1 VLLPNSLLNCCST
14 IEVIPH
20 TLHAMSVRLH
30 TGLPIEPL
38 IPEILGALAAAP
50 NLVLEAP
57 PGAGKTTR
65 VPLALLDADW
75 AKGGKIIV
83 LEPRRLAAR
92 GAATRMAAML
102 GEAVGETVGYR
113 VRLDRKVGPK
123 TRIEAVTTGLFLRQ
137 LQGDPALPGIAAIL
151 FDEFHERTIEG
162 DMALAFALE
171 AQAGL
176 RDDLRLVV
184 MSATL
189 DGESVA
195 QRIAGARRQRSE
207 GRAFPVETRHLG
219 DDAQARLEDRMAA
232 AIRRALAEES
242 GDILA
247 FLPGTAE
254 IRRTQDRLA
263 SEDRAIVLPLYGDL
277 PLAEQ
282 DKAIRRDPQGRR
294 KVILATAIAETS
306 LTIDGV
312 RVVVD
317 SGLRRSPRFD
327 PASGMSRLVT
337 LKASLAAATQRRGRA
352 GRTEPGV
359 CYRLWSAASERALPA
374 FDAPEIEAADL
385 APLALELAVWGIADP
400 ASLMLMTP
408 PPAAAL
414 SQARG
419 LLRQLEAIDLNNL
432 ATAHG
437 RRMAELGVHPRLAHM
452 MVRAEERGL
461 GDLACDIAAIL
472 SERDLLKSRESD
484 ADLRHRVQL
493 LRGDATDPLVDRSQR
508 SRVKQSALDWR
519 RQLGVTKGAPSS
531 IAHCGQVLALAYPD
545 RLAQRRGSLGQFRLG
560 NGHGA
565 MLPAHDPLAAED
577 FLAVGSL
584 DGEAREARIF
594 LAAPVAL
601 AEIEA
606 DFNAAIE
613 ERAVLEWN
621 PRAEMVEAKHERRL
635 WSLVLEEK
643 PLKNPVPDQVV
654 AAMIKGI
661 RAMGLAALPWT
672 DAARTLQARIA
683 FLRRAGDE
691 RIDWPDMSDQAL
703 LASLEDWL
711 APYLS
716 GRTRRA
722 HLANLDLTESL
733 LARLD
738 WKQRQA
744 LEERAPTHL
753 TVPSGSRVPLD
764 YRSGDVPVLAVCLQE
779 MFGAIDTPVIA
790 GGKVQVLL
798 HLLSP
803 ARRPVQVTR
812 DLKSFWA
819 NSYRTVKADLKG
831 QYPKHYWPDDPL
843 QAEPTARAKPRPS
856 PR

>member
-1 VLLPNSLLNCCST
+1 MSARLST
-14 IEVIPH
+14 D
-20 TLHAMSVRLH
+20 
-30 TGLPIEPL
+30 LPIEPL
-38 IPEILGALAAAP
+38 IPEILGALGAAP

-65 VPLALLDADW
+65 VPLALVDAAW
-75 AKGGKIIV
+75 AKRGKIIV

-92 GAATRMAAML
+92 GAAARMAAML
-102 GEAVGETVGYR
+102 GEQVGETVGYR

-123 TRIEAVTTGLFLRQ
+123 TRIEVVTTGLFLRQ
-137 LQGDPALPGIAAIL
+137 LQGDPALPGIAAVL
-151 FDEFHERTIEG
+151 FDEFHERAIDG

-176 RDDLRLVV
+176 REDLRLVV

-195 QRIAGARRQRSE
+195 QRIPGARRLRSE

-219 DDAQARLEDRMAA
+219 DDPAARVEDRLAS
-232 AIRRALAEES
+232 AIRRALAEEG

-263 SEDRAIVLPLYGDL
+263 GEDRAIVLPLYGDL
-277 PLAEQ
+277 PLTEQ

-294 KVILATAIAETS
+294 KVILATSIAETS

-327 PASGMSRLVT
+327 PTSGMSRLVT
-337 LKASLAAATQRRGRA
+337 VKASLAAAAQRRGRA
-352 GRTEPGV
+352 GRMEPGT
-359 CYRLWSAASERALPA
+359 CYRLWSAASERALPP

-385 APLALELAVWGIADP
+385 APLALELAVWGIVDP

-408 PPAAAL
+408 PPVAAL
-414 SQARG
+414 SQARA
-419 LLRQLEAIDLNNL
+419 LLRQLEAIDAGDL
-432 ATAHG
+432 ATPHG

-452 MVRAEERGL
+452 MVKARERGL
-461 GDLACDIAAIL
+461 GGLACDIAAIL
-472 SERDLLKSRESD
+472 SERDLLKGRESD

-493 LRGDATDPLVDRSQR
+493 LTGDSNDRALDRNQR
-508 SRVKQSALDWR
+508 ARIRQSAVDWR
-519 RQLGVTKGAPSS
+519 RQLGVQKEAQSS
-531 IAHCGQVLALAYPD
+531 VAQCGQVLALAYPD
-545 RLAQRRGSLGQFRLG
+545 RLAQRRGGAGQFRLS
-560 NGHGA
+560 NGRGA
-565 MLPAHDPLAAED
+565 MLPGHDPLAAEN

-584 DGEAREARIF
+584 EGEAREARIF
-594 LAAPVAL
+594 LAAPIAL
-601 AEIEA
+601 AEIEEDFA
-606 DFNAAIE
+606 DAVE
-613 ERAVLEWN
+613 EKDVLAWN
-621 PRAEMVEAKHERRL
+621 PRAEMVEAKRERRL
-635 WSLVLEEK
+635 WSLVLGEK
-643 PLKNPVPDQVV
+643 PLKNPPPGLLA
-654 AAMIKGI
+654 AAMMEGI
-661 RAMGLAALPWT
+661 TALGLAALPWT
-672 DAARTLQARIA
+672 ENARNLQARIA
-683 FLRRAGDE
+683 FLRRAGDD
-691 RIDWPDMSDQAL
+691 RYQWPDLSDAAL
-703 LASLEDWL
+703 AAGLEAWL
-711 APYLS
+711 APCLI
-716 GRTRRA
+716 GMTRRA
-722 HLANLDLTESL
+722 HLANLDLTAAL
-733 LARLD
+733 LAQLD

-744 LEERAPTHL
+744 LDELAPTRL

-764 YRSGDVPVLAVCLQE
+764 YQSGDVPVLAVRLQE
-779 MFGAIDTPVIA
+779 MFGATDTPAIA

-819 NSYRTVKADLKG
+819 NSYRAVKADLKG

-843 QAEPTARAKPRPS
+843 QAEPTARPKPRP
-856 PR
+856 R

>member
-1 VLLPNSLLNCCST
+1 
-14 IEVIPH
+14 
-20 TLHAMSVRLH
+20 MSARIA
-30 TGLPIEPL
+30 TDLPIEPL

-50 NLVLEAP
+50 SLVLEAP

-65 VPLALLDADW
+65 VPLALLDAAW

-92 GAATRMAAML
+92 AAAARMAAML
-102 GEAVGETVGYR
+102 GEEVGDTVGYR
-113 VRLDRKVGPK
+113 VRLDRKIGPN
-123 TRIEAVTTGLFLRQ
+123 TRIEVVTTGLFLRQ
-137 LQGDPALPGIAAIL
+137 LQGDASLPGVAAIL

-189 DGESVA
+189 DGASVV
-195 QRIAGARRQRSE
+195 QRIPGAGRLRSE
-207 GRAFPVETRHLG
+207 GRAFPVETEHLG
-219 DDAQARLEDRMAA
+219 DDQATRLEDRMASA
-232 AIRRALAEES
+232 VRRALAEQQ

-254 IRRTQDRLA
+254 IRRTQERLA
-263 SEDRAIVLPLYGDL
+263 GEDRAIVLPLYGDL

-282 DKAIRRDPQGRR
+282 DKAIRRDAQGRR
-294 KVILATAIAETS
+294 KVILATSIAETS
-306 LTIDGV
+306 LTIEGV

-327 PASGMSRLVT
+327 PASGMSRLT
-337 LKASLAAATQRRGRA
+337 TIKASLAATAQRRGRA

-400 ASLMLMTP
+400 TSLTLMTP

-414 SQARG
+414 AQARA
-419 LLRQLEAIDLNNL
+419 LLRQLEAIDAGNL
-432 ATAHG
+432 ATPHG

-452 MVRAEERGL
+452 MVRAKERNL

-472 SERDLLKSRESD
+472 SERDLLKGRESD
-484 ADLRHRVQL
+484 ADLRHRVRL
-493 LRGDATDPLVDRSQR
+493 LREDARDPALDRNQR
-508 SRVKQSALDWR
+508 ARVRQSAIDWR
-519 RQLGVTKGAPSS
+519 RQLGIAKDAQSS
-531 IAHCGQVLALAYPD
+531 VEYSGQVLALAYPD
-545 RLAQRRGSLGQFRLG
+545 RLAQRRGGAGQFRLS
-560 NGHGA
+560 NGRGA
-565 MLPAHDPLAAED
+565 VLPAHDPLAAAD

-584 DGEAREARIF
+584 DGDAREARIF
-594 LAAPVAL
+594 LAAPVTL
-601 AEIEA
+601 AEIEEDFA
-606 DFNAAIE
+606 DAIE
-613 ERAVLEWN
+613 HQDVLAWN
-621 PRAEMVEAKHERRL
+621 PRTEMVEAKRERRL

-643 PLKNPVPDQVV
+643 PLKNPAADQL
-654 AAMIKGI
+654 ASAMIEGI
-661 RAMGLAALPWT
+661 RAMDLAALPWT
-672 DAARTLQARIA
+672 DNARNLQARIA
-683 FLRRAGDE
+683 FLRRIGDE
-691 RIDWPDMSDQAL
+691 SWPDISDEAL
-703 LASLEDWL
+703 LATLEDWL

-716 GRTRRA
+716 GVTRRA
-722 HLANLDLTESL
+722 HLANVDLMDAL
-733 LARLD
+733 LSRLD

-744 LEERAPTHL
+744 LDELAPTHL

-764 YRSGDVPVLAVCLQE
+764 YQSGEVPVLAVRLQE
-779 MFGAIDTPVIA
+779 MFGATDTPTIA

-819 NSYRTVKADLKG
+819 NSYRAVKADMKG
-831 QYPKHYWPDDPL
+831 QYPKHHWPEDPL
-843 QAEPTARAKPRPS
+843 QAEPTARAKPRP
-856 PR
+856 R

>member
-1 VLLPNSLLNCCST
+1 
-14 IEVIPH
+14 
-20 TLHAMSVRLH
+20 MSARL
-30 TGLPIEPL
+30 TTDLPIEPL
-38 IPEILGALAAAP
+38 IPEILGALTAAP

-65 VPLALLDADW
+65 VPLALLDAGW

-92 GAATRMAAML
+92 GAASRMAAML
-102 GEAVGETVGYR
+102 GEEVGDTVGYR

-123 TRIEAVTTGLFLRQ
+123 TRIEVVTTGLFLRQ
-137 LQGDPALPGIAAIL
+137 LQGDPALPGVAAVL

-195 QRIAGARRQRSE
+195 QRIPGAQRLRSE
-207 GRAFPVETRHLG
+207 GRAFAVETHHLG
-219 DDAQARLEDRMAA
+219 DDQATRLEDRMAA

-254 IRRTQDRLA
+254 IRRTQERLVGD
-263 SEDRAIVLPLYGDL
+263 DRAIVLPLYGDL

-282 DKAIRRDPQGRR
+282 DKAIRPDAQGRR
-294 KVILATAIAETS
+294 KIILATSIAETS

-337 LKASLAAATQRRGRA
+337 VKASLAATAQRRGRA
-352 GRTEPGV
+352 GRTAPGI

-408 PPAAAL
+408 PPVAAL

-419 LLRQLEAIDLNNL
+419 LLRQLEAVDANNL
-432 ATAHG
+432 ATPHG

-452 MVRAEERGL
+452 MVRADERKL

-472 SERDLLKSRESD
+472 SERDLLKGRESD

-493 LRGDATDPLVDRSQR
+493 LRNDSHDPALDRNQR
-508 SRVKQSALDWR
+508 SRVRQSALDWR
-519 RQLGVTKGAPSS
+519 RQLGVTKDAQSS
-531 IAHCGQVLALAYPD
+531 ATQCGQVLALAYPD
-545 RLAQRRGSLGQFRLG
+545 RLAQRRGAAGQFRLS
-560 NGHGA
+560 NGRGA
-565 MLPAHDPLAAED
+565 MLPARDPLAAED

-584 DGEAREARIF
+584 DGAAREARIF
-594 LAAPVAL
+594 LAAPISL
-601 AEIEA
+601 AEIEE
-606 DFNAAIE
+606 DFSAAIE
-613 ERAVLEWN
+613 EQAVLAWN
-621 PRAEMVEAKHERRL
+621 PRTEIVEAKRERRL

-643 PLKNPVPDQVV
+643 PLKNPPQDQVI
-654 AAMIKGI
+654 AAMIEGI

-672 DAARTLQARIA
+672 DNARALQARIA

-691 RIDWPDMSDQAL
+691 RHDWPDLSDDAL
-703 LASLEDWL
+703 VASLEDWL

-716 GRTRRA
+716 GVTRRA
-722 HLANLDLTESL
+722 HLANLDLMEAL
-733 LARLD
+733 LSRLD

-744 LEERAPTHL
+744 LDDLAPTHL
-753 TVPSGSRVPLD
+753 TVPSRSRVPLD
-764 YRSGDVPVLAVCLQE
+764 YQSGDVPVLAVRLQE
-779 MFGAIDTPVIA
+779 MFGATDTPAVA

-819 NSYRTVKADLKG
+819 NSYRAVKADLKG

-843 QAEPTARAKPRPS
+843 QAEPTARAKPRP
-856 PR
+856 R

>member
-1 VLLPNSLLNCCST
+1 
-14 IEVIPH
+14 
-20 TLHAMSVRLH
+20 MSARIA
-30 TGLPIEPL
+30 TDLPIEPL
-38 IPEILGALAAAP
+38 IPEILGVLAVRP

-65 VPLALLDADW
+65 VPLALLDAAW
-75 AKGGKIIV
+75 AKGTIIV

-92 GAATRMAAML
+92 GAAARMAAML

-113 VRLDRKVGPK
+113 VRLDRKVGPR

-137 LQGDPALPGIAAIL
+137 LQGDPALPGVAAIL
-151 FDEFHERTIEG
+151 FDEFHERSIEG

-176 RDDLRLVV
+176 REDLRLVV

-195 QRIAGARRQRSE
+195 TRIPGCRRLRSE
-207 GRAFPVETRHLG
+207 GRAFPVETYHLG
-219 DDAQARLEDRMAA
+219 DDPSTRLEDRMASA
-232 AIRRALAEES
+232 VRRAIGEES
-242 GDILA
+242 GDVLA

-254 IRRTQDRLA
+254 IRRTRDRLA
-263 SEDRAIVLPLYGDL
+263 GDARAIVLPLHGDL

-294 KVILATAIAETS
+294 KIILATSIAETS

-327 PASGMSRLVT
+327 PVSGMSRLVT
-337 LKASLAAATQRRGRA
+337 VKASLAATAQRRGRA

-359 CYRLWSAASERALPA
+359 CYRLWSAASERALPP

-385 APLALELAVWGIADP
+385 APLALELAAWGIADP
-400 ASLMLMTP
+400 ALLMLMTP

-414 SQARG
+414 SQART
-419 LLRQLEAIDLNNL
+419 LLRQLEAIDDGNI
-432 ATAHG
+432 ATPHG

-461 GDLACDIAAIL
+461 GDLACDLAAIL
-472 SERDLLKSRESD
+472 GERDLLKGRDSD

-493 LRGDATDPLVDRSQR
+493 LRGESNDPALDRNQR
-508 SRVKQSALDWR
+508 ARVRQSALDWR
-519 RQLGVTKGAPSS
+519 RQLGVKKDTDSS
-531 IAHCGQVLALAYPD
+531 LAHCGQVLALAYPD
-545 RLAQRRGSLGQFRLG
+545 RLAQRRGSAGQFRLS
-560 NGHGA
+560 NGRGA
-565 MLPAHDPLAAED
+565 VLSSHDPLAAED

-584 DGEAREARIF
+584 DGEAREARVF
-594 LAAPVAL
+594 LAAPIAL
-601 AEIEA
+601 ADIEENFA
-606 DFNAAIE
+606 DAIE
-613 ERAVLEWN
+613 ETDVLAWN
-621 PRAEMVEAKHERRL
+621 PRAEMVEAKRERRL
-635 WSLVLEEK
+635 WSLVLEER
-643 PLKNPVPDQVV
+643 PLKNPPSGHMV
-654 AAMIKGI
+654 AAMIAGI
-661 RAMGLAALPWT
+661 RAMGLGALPWT
-672 DAARTLQARIA
+672 ESARTLQARIA
-683 FLRRAGDE
+683 FLRRTGGE
-691 RIDWPDMSDQAL
+691 WPDLGDQAL
-703 LASLEDWL
+703 LAGLEDWL
-711 APYLS
+711 APHLS
-716 GRTRRA
+716 GMTRRA
-722 HLANLDLTESL
+722 HLANLDLTGAL
-733 LARLD
+733 LSRLD

-744 LEERAPTHL
+744 LDELAPTHL
-753 TVPSGSRVPLD
+753 TVPSGSRVPID
-764 YRSGDVPVLAVCLQE
+764 YQSGEVPVLAVRLQE
-779 MFGAIDTPVIA
+779 MFGATDTPTIA

-819 NSYRTVKADLKG
+819 NSYRAVKADLKG

-843 QAEPTARAKPRPS
+843 EAEPTARAKPRS
-856 PR
+856 R

>member
-1 VLLPNSLLNCCST
+1 MGART
-14 IEVIPH
+14 
-20 TLHAMSVRLH
+20 T
-30 TGLPIEPL
+30 TDLPIEPL
-38 IPEILGALAAAP
+38 IPEILGALQAGP

-75 AKGGKIIV
+75 TKDGKIIV

-92 GAATRMAAML
+92 GAAARMAAML
-102 GEAVGETVGYR
+102 GEEVGETIGYR
-113 VRLDRKVGPK
+113 VRLDRKVGPR

-137 LQGDPALPGIAAIL
+137 LQGDPALPGVTAIL

-171 AQAGL
+171 AQEGL
-176 RDDLRLVV
+176 REDLRLVV

-189 DGESVA
+189 DGESAA
-195 QRIAGARRQRSE
+195 QRIPGARRLRSE

-219 DDAQARLEDRMAA
+219 DDPNARLEDRMAS

-263 SEDRAIVLPLYGDL
+263 GEERAIVLPLYGDL
-277 PLAEQ
+277 PLPEQ

-294 KVILATAIAETS
+294 KIILATSIAETS

-312 RVVVD
+312 RMVVD

-337 LKASLAAATQRRGRA
+337 LKASLAAAAQRRGRA
-352 GRTEPGV
+352 GRTEPGI

-385 APLALELAVWGIADP
+385 APLALELSVWGIADP
-400 ASLMLMTP
+400 AALMLMTP

-414 SQARG
+414 AQARA
-419 LLRQLEAIDLNNL
+419 LLRQLEAIDDGNL
-432 ATAHG
+432 ATPHG

-452 MVRAEERGL
+452 MVRARERGL
-461 GDLACDIAAIL
+461 GDLGCDIAAIL
-472 SERDLLKSRESD
+472 SERDLLKGRESD

-493 LRGDATDPLVDRSQR
+493 LRGGSDDPALDRNQR
-508 SRVKQSALDWR
+508 ARIRQSAQDWR
-519 RQLGVTKGAPSS
+519 RQMGVARDADSP
-531 IAHCGQVLALAYPD
+531 IAQCGQVLALAYPD
-545 RLAQRRGSLGQFRLG
+545 RLAQRRGGTGQFRLS
-560 NGHGA
+560 NGRGA
-565 MLPAHDPLAAED
+565 VLPPHDPLAAED
-577 FLAVGSL
+577 LLAVGSL
-584 DGEAREARIF
+584 DGEARDARIF
-594 LAAPVAL
+594 LAAPIAL
-601 AEIEA
+601 AEIEE
-606 DFNAAIE
+606 DFGDAIE
-613 ERAVLEWN
+613 DKNVLAWN
-621 PRAEMVEAKHERRL
+621 PRAETVEAKRERRL

-643 PLKNPVPDQVV
+643 PLRDPPSDQVV
-654 AAMIKGI
+654 AAMIAGI
-661 RAMGLAALPWT
+661 RTMGLAALPWT
-672 DAARTLQARIA
+672 DHARNLQARIA
-683 FLRRAGDE
+683 FLRRIGGE
-691 RIDWPDMSDQAL
+691 WPDLSDDAL
-703 LASLEDWL
+703 LASLEQWL
-711 APYLS
+711 APYLA
-716 GRTRRA
+716 GVTRRA
-722 HLANLDLTESL
+722 HLAGLNLMEAL

-738 WKQRQA
+738 WRQRQA
-744 LEERAPTHL
+744 LDELAPTHL
-753 TVPSGSRVPLD
+753 TVPSGSRLPLD
-764 YRSGDVPVLAVCLQE
+764 YQSGDVPVLAVRLQE
-779 MFGAIDTPVIA
+779 MFGAADTPTIA

-812 DLKSFWA
+812 DLRSFWA
-819 NSYRTVKADLKG
+819 GSYRAVKADMKG

-843 QAEPTARAKPRPS
+843 QAEPTARAKPRA
-856 PR
+856 R

>member
-1 VLLPNSLLNCCST
+1 
-14 IEVIPH
+14 
-20 TLHAMSVRLH
+20 MSARIA
-30 TGLPIEPL
+30 TDLPIEPL

-75 AKGGKIIV
+75 VKRGKIIV

-92 GAATRMAAML
+92 GAAARMAAML
-102 GEAVGETVGYR
+102 GEEVGERVGYR

-123 TRIEAVTTGLFLRQ
+123 TRIEVVTTGLFLRQ
-137 LQGDPALPGIAAIL
+137 LQGDPELPGVAAIM

-176 RDDLRLVV
+176 RPDLRLVV

-195 QRIAGARRQRSE
+195 QRIPGARRLRSE

-219 DDAQARLEDRMAA
+219 DDPQARLEDRMAS

-263 SEDRAIVLPLYGDL
+263 DESRAVVLPLYGDL
-277 PLAEQ
+277 PLPEQ

-294 KVILATAIAETS
+294 KVILATSIAETS
-306 LTIDGV
+306 LTIEGV

-327 PASGMSRLVT
+327 PASGMSRLITV
-337 LKASLAAATQRRGRA
+337 KASLAATAQRRGRA
-352 GRTEPGV
+352 GRTAPGV

-385 APLALELAVWGIADP
+385 APLALELAVWGITDP
-400 ASLMLMTP
+400 AALVLMTP
-408 PPAAAL
+408 PPVAAL
-414 SQARG
+414 AQART
-419 LLRQLEAIDLNNL
+419 LLRQLEAIDAGNL
-432 ATAHG
+432 ATPHG

-452 MVRAEERGL
+452 MVRAEERSL
-461 GDLACDIAAIL
+461 GDLACDIAATL
-472 SERDLLKSRESD
+472 SERDILKGRASD

-493 LRGDATDPLVDRSQR
+493 LRGESGDSALDRNQR
-508 SRVKQSALDWR
+508 ARIRQSAVDWR
-519 RQLGVTKGAPSS
+519 RQLGVKKGAASS
-531 IAHCGQVLALAYPD
+531 IAQCGQVLALAYPD
-545 RLAQRRGSLGQFRLG
+545 RLAQRRGGQAQGLGQFRLS
-560 NGHGA
+560 NGRGA

-594 LAAPVAL
+594 LAAPIAL
-601 AEIEA
+601 AEIEE
-606 DFNAAIE
+606 DFAGAIE
-613 ERAVLEWN
+613 DRDVLAWN
-621 PRAEMVEAKHERRL
+621 PRAEMVEAKRERRL

-643 PLKNPVPDQVV
+643 PLKNPPPAQVS
-654 AAMIKGI
+654 AAMIEGV
-661 RAMGLAALPWT
+661 RAMGLTALPWT
-672 DAARTLQARIA
+672 DNARNLQARIA
-683 FLRRAGDE
+683 FLRKLD
-691 RIDWPDMSDQAL
+691 DSWPDLSDDAL
-703 LASLEDWL
+703 LASLEEWL
-711 APYLS
+711 APYLA
-716 GRTRRA
+716 GMTRRA
-722 HLANLDLTESL
+722 HLASLDLMDAL
-733 LARLD
+733 LSQLD

-744 LEERAPTHL
+744 LDALAPTHL

-764 YRSGDVPVLAVCLQE
+764 YRSGDVPVLAVRLQE
-779 MFGAIDTPVIA
+779 MFGATDTPVIA

-819 NSYRTVKADLKG
+819 SSYRAVKADLRG

-843 QAEPTARAKPRPS
+843 QAEPTARAKPRP
-856 PR
+856 R

>member
-1 VLLPNSLLNCCST
+1 
-14 IEVIPH
+14 
-20 TLHAMSVRLH
+20 MSARIV
-30 TGLPIEPL
+30 TDLPIEPL
-38 IPEILGALAAAP
+38 IPEILGALSVSP

-75 AKGGKIIV
+75 ARQSKIIV

-92 GAATRMAAML
+92 GAAARMASML
-102 GEAVGETVGYR
+102 GEEVGETVGYR
-113 VRLDRKVGPK
+113 VRLDRKIGPK

-137 LQGDPALPGIAAIL
+137 LQGDPALPGVAAIL

-176 RDDLRLVV
+176 RDDLRIVV

-195 QRIAGARRQRSE
+195 QRIPGARRLRSE

-219 DDAQARLEDRMAA
+219 DDANARLEDRMAA
-232 AIRRALAEES
+232 AIRRALSEES

-254 IRRTQDRLA
+254 IRRTQERLA
-263 SEDRAIVLPLYGDL
+263 GEDRAIVLPLYGDL

-282 DKAIRRDPQGRR
+282 DKAIRRDSQGRR
-294 KVILATAIAETS
+294 KIILATSIAETS

-337 LKASLAAATQRRGRA
+337 IKASLAATAQRRGRA
-352 GRTEPGV
+352 GRTEPGT
-359 CYRLWSAASERALPA
+359 CYRLWSAAAERALPP
-374 FDAPEIEAADL
+374 FDAPEIEATDL

-400 ASLMLMTP
+400 GMLILMTP

-419 LLRQLEAIDLNNL
+419 LLRQLEAIDANNL
-432 ATAHG
+432 ATRHG
-437 RRMAELGVHPRLAHM
+437 RRMAELGLHPRLAHM
-452 MVRAEERGL
+452 MVRAQERGL
-461 GDLACDIAAIL
+461 GDLACDIAATL
-472 SERDLLKSRESD
+472 SERDLLKGRESD

-493 LRGDATDPLVDRSQR
+493 LRGESNDPALDRNQR
-508 SRVKQSALDWR
+508 ARIRQSALDWR
-519 RQLGVTKGAPSS
+519 RQLGVKKEAQSA
-531 IAHCGQVLALAYPD
+531 IAQCGQVLALAYPD
-545 RLAQRRGSLGQFRLG
+545 RLAQRRGGAGQFRLS
-560 NGHGA
+560 NGRGA
-565 MLPAHDPLAAED
+565 MLPARDPLAAED
-577 FLAVGSL
+577 FLAIGSL

-594 LAAPVAL
+594 LAAPIAL
-601 AEIEA
+601 AEIEE
-606 DFNAAIE
+606 DFAGAIE
-613 ERAVLEWN
+613 ENAVLAWN
-621 PRAEMVEAKHERRL
+621 PRAEMVEAKRARRL
-635 WSLVLEEK
+635 WSLVLDEK
-643 PLKNPVPDQVV
+643 PLKNPPPDQVV
-654 AAMIKGI
+654 AAMIEGI

-672 DAARTLQARIA
+672 ENARNLQARVA
-683 FLRRAGDE
+683 FLRRVGDE
-691 RIDWPDMSDQAL
+691 RHSWPDLSDDAL
-703 LASLEDWL
+703 LAGLEDWL
-711 APYLS
+711 APYLA
-716 GRTRRA
+716 GMTRRA
-722 HLANLDLTESL
+722 HLANLDIMEVL

-738 WKQRQA
+738 WKQRQV
-744 LEERAPTHL
+744 LDELAPTHL

-764 YRSGDVPVLAVCLQE
+764 YQSGDVPVLAVRLQE
-779 MFGAIDTPVIA
+779 MFGATDTPTIA
-790 GGKVQVLL
+790 GGKIQVLL

-803 ARRPVQVTR
+803 ARRPMQVTR
-812 DLKSFWA
+812 DLKSFWV
-819 NSYRTVKADLKG
+819 NSYRAVKADLKG

-843 QAEPTARAKPRPS
+843 QAAPTARAKPK

>member
-1 VLLPNSLLNCCST
+1 
-14 IEVIPH
+14 
-20 TLHAMSVRLH
+20 MSARVV
-30 TGLPIEPL
+30 TDLPIEPL

-65 VPLALLDADW
+65 VPLALFDAAW
-75 AKGGKIIV
+75 AKGGKIVV

-92 GAATRMAAML
+92 GAAARMAAML
-102 GEAVGETVGYR
+102 GEDVGETVGYR

-137 LQGDPALPGIAAIL
+137 LQGDPALPGVAAIL

-176 RDDLRLVV
+176 REDLRLVV

-195 QRIAGARRQRSE
+195 QRIPGARRLRSE
-207 GRAFPVETRHLG
+207 GRAFPVETHHLG
-219 DDAQARLEDRMAA
+219 DDANARLEDRMAS
-232 AIRRALAEES
+232 AIRRALAEQS

-254 IRRTQDRLA
+254 IRRTQERL
-263 SEDRAIVLPLYGDL
+263 SNEDGVLPLYGDL
-277 PLAEQ
+277 PLPEQ

-294 KVILATAIAETS
+294 KIILATSIAETS

-327 PASGMSRLVT
+327 PTSGMSRLVT
-337 LKASLAAATQRRGRA
+337 VKASLAAAAQRRGRA

-359 CYRLWSAASERALPA
+359 CYRLWSAASERALAA

-385 APLALELAVWGIADP
+385 APLALELAAWGIADP
-400 ASLMLMTP
+400 ASLTLMTP

-414 SQARG
+414 SQARA
-419 LLRQLEAIDLNNL
+419 LLRQLEAIDAGNL
-432 ATAHG
+432 ATSHG

-461 GDLACDIAAIL
+461 GDLACDIAATL
-472 SERDLLKSRESD
+472 SERDLLKGRNSD

-493 LRGDATDPLVDRSQR
+493 LRGDSNDPALDRNQR
-508 SRVKQSALDWR
+508 ARVRQSAQDWR
-519 RQLGVTKGAPSS
+519 RQLGVKKEAQSS
-531 IAHCGQVLALAYPD
+531 VAQCGQVLALAYPD
-545 RLAQRRGSLGQFRLG
+545 RLAQRRGGAGQFRLS
-560 NGHGA
+560 NGRGA
-565 MLPAHDPLAAED
+565 MLPPHDPLAAED

-584 DGEAREARIF
+584 DGDAREARIF
-594 LAAPVAL
+594 LAAPIAL
-601 AEIEA
+601 AEIEE
-606 DFNAAIE
+606 DFAGAIE
-613 ERAVLEWN
+613 TRDQLAWN
-621 PRAEMVEAKHERRL
+621 TRAEIVEAKRERRL

-643 PLKNPVPDQVV
+643 PLKNPQPDQVV
-654 AAMIKGI
+654 AAMTEGI
-661 RAMGLAALPWT
+661 RAMGLEALPWT
-672 DAARTLQARIA
+672 GNARSLQARVA
-683 FLRRAGDE
+683 FLRRVGDE
-691 RIDWPDMSDQAL
+691 RHAWPDLSDAAL

-716 GRTRRA
+716 GMTRRA
-722 HLANLDLTESL
+722 HLANLDLMEAL
-733 LARLD
+733 LAGLD

-744 LEERAPTHL
+744 LDDLAPTHL

-764 YRSGDVPVLAVCLQE
+764 YQSGEVPVLAVRLQE
-779 MFGAIDTPVIA
+779 MFGATDTPTVA

-812 DLKSFWA
+812 DLKGFWSS
-819 NSYRTVKADLKG
+819 SYRAVKADMKG
-831 QYPKHYWPDDPL
+831 QYPKHHWPDDPL
-843 QAEPTARAKPRPS
+843 QAEPTARAKPRP
-856 PR
+856 R

>member
-1 VLLPNSLLNCCST
+1 
-14 IEVIPH
+14 
-20 TLHAMSVRLH
+20 MSARIV
-30 TGLPIEPL
+30 TDLPIEPL
-38 IPEILGALAAAP
+38 IPEILGALAAGP

-65 VPLALLDADW
+65 VPLALLDAGW
-75 AKGGKIIV
+75 AGLAKIIV

-92 GAATRMAAML
+92 GAAARMAAML
-102 GEAVGETVGYR
+102 GEEVGETVGYR

-123 TRIEAVTTGLFLRQ
+123 TRIEVVTTGLFLRQ
-137 LQGDPALPGIAAIL
+137 LQGDSALPGIAAVL

-162 DMALAFALE
+162 DMALAFSLE

-176 RDDLRLVV
+176 REDLRVVV

-189 DGESVA
+189 DGENVA
-195 QRIAGARRQRSE
+195 QRIPGARRLRSE
-207 GRAFPVETRHLG
+207 GRVFPVETFHLG
-219 DDAQARLEDRMAA
+219 DDANARLEDRMAS
-232 AIRRALAEES
+232 AIRRALAEQS

-254 IRRTQDRLA
+254 IRRTQERLS
-263 SEDRAIVLPLYGDL
+263 SEDAVLPLYGDL
-277 PLAEQ
+277 PLPEQ

-294 KVILATAIAETS
+294 KIILATSIAETS

-327 PASGMSRLVT
+327 PTSGMSRLVT
-337 LKASLAAATQRRGRA
+337 VKASLAAAAQRRGRA
-352 GRTEPGV
+352 GRTDPGV
-359 CYRLWSAASERALPA
+359 CYRLWSAASERALSA

-385 APLALELAVWGIADP
+385 APLALELAAWGIADP

-414 SQARG
+414 AQARA
-419 LLRQLEAIDLNNL
+419 LLRQLEAIDANNL
-432 ATAHG
+432 VTPHG

-461 GDLACDIAAIL
+461 GDLACDIAATL
-472 SERDLLKSRESD
+472 SERDLLKGRQGD

-493 LRGDATDPLVDRSQR
+493 LRGDSNDPALDRNQR
-508 SRVKQSALDWR
+508 GRVRQSAQDWR
-519 RQLGVTKGAPSS
+519 RQLGVKKEAQSS
-531 IAHCGQVLALAYPD
+531 VAQCGQVLALAYPD
-545 RLAQRRGSLGQFRLG
+545 RLAQRRGGAGQFRLS
-560 NGHGA
+560 NGRGA
-565 MLPAHDPLAAED
+565 MLPPHDPLAAED

-584 DGEAREARIF
+584 DGDAREARIF
-594 LAAPVAL
+594 LAAPIAL
-601 AEIEA
+601 AEIEE
-606 DFNAAIE
+606 DFAGAIE
-613 ERAVLEWN
+613 MRDQLAWN
-621 PRAEMVEAKHERRL
+621 ARTEIVEAKRERRL

-643 PLKNPVPDQVV
+643 PLKKPAPEQVV
-654 AAMIKGI
+654 AAMIEGI
-661 RAMGLAALPWT
+661 RAMGLDALPWT
-672 DAARTLQARIA
+672 DNARNLRARIA
-683 FLRRAGDE
+683 FLRRVGDQ
-691 RIDWPDMSDQAL
+691 RHAWPDLSNAAL

-716 GRTRRA
+716 GMTRRA
-722 HLANLDLTESL
+722 HLANLDLMDASL
-733 LARLD
+733 SRLD

-744 LEERAPTHL
+744 LDDLAPTHL

-764 YRSGDVPVLAVCLQE
+764 YQSGEVPVLAVRLQE
-779 MFGAIDTPVIA
+779 MFGATDTPTIA

-812 DLKSFWA
+812 DLKGFWSS
-819 NSYRTVKADLKG
+819 SYRAVKADMKG

-843 QAEPTARAKPRPS
+843 QAEPTARTKPRP
-856 PR
+856 R

>member
-1 VLLPNSLLNCCST
+1 
-14 IEVIPH
+14 
-20 TLHAMSVRLH
+20 MSARIV
-30 TGLPIEPL
+30 TDLPIEPL
-38 IPEILGALAAAP
+38 IPEILGALAAGP

-65 VPLALLDADW
+65 VPLALLDAAW
-75 AKGGKIIV
+75 AKNGKIIV

-92 GAATRMAAML
+92 GAAARMAAML
-102 GEAVGETVGYR
+102 GEEVGETVGYR

-123 TRIEAVTTGLFLRQ
+123 TRIEVVTTGLFLRQ
-137 LQGDPALPGIAAIL
+137 LQGDPALPGVAAIL

-176 RDDLRLVV
+176 REDLRLVV

-195 QRIAGARRQRSE
+195 QRIPGARRLRSE
-207 GRAFPVETRHLG
+207 GRAFPVETLHLG
-219 DDAQARLEDRMAA
+219 DDATARLEDRMAS
-232 AIRRALAEES
+232 AIRRALAEQG

-254 IRRTQDRLA
+254 IRRTQERL
-263 SEDRAIVLPLYGDL
+263 SNEELVLPLYGDL
-277 PLAEQ
+277 PLPEQ

-294 KVILATAIAETS
+294 KVILATSIAETS

-327 PASGMSRLVT
+327 PTSGMSRLVT
-337 LKASLAAATQRRGRA
+337 VKASLAAAAQRRGRA

-359 CYRLWSAASERALPA
+359 CYRLWSAASERALTA

-414 SQARG
+414 AQARA
-419 LLRQLEAIDLNNL
+419 LLKQLEAIDAGNL
-432 ATAHG
+432 ATPHG
-437 RRMAELGVHPRLAHM
+437 RRMAELGLHPRLAHM
-452 MVRAEERGL
+452 MVRADERGL

-472 SERDLLKSRESD
+472 SERDLLKGRESD

-493 LRGDATDPLVDRSQR
+493 LRGESNDPALDRNQR
-508 SRVKQSALDWR
+508 ARVKQSALDWR
-519 RQLGVTKGAPSS
+519 RQLGVKKEAQSS
-531 IAHCGQVLALAYPD
+531 VVQCGQVLALAYPD
-545 RLAQRRGSLGQFRLG
+545 RLAQRRGGAGQFRLS
-560 NGHGA
+560 NGRGA
-565 MLPAHDPLAAED
+565 MLPPHDPLAAQD

-584 DGEAREARIF
+584 DGDAREARIF
-594 LAAPVAL
+594 LAAPIAL
-601 AEIEA
+601 AEIEE
-606 DFNAAIE
+606 DFAGAVETSDQLAWNARSE
-613 ERAVLEWN
+613 TVD
-621 PRAEMVEAKHERRL
+621 AKRERRL

-643 PLKNPVPDQVV
+643 PLKNPAPDQMVG
-654 AAMIKGI
+654 AMIEGI
-661 RAMGLAALPWT
+661 RAMGLEALPWT
-672 DAARTLQARIA
+672 DNARNLRARIA

-691 RIDWPDMSDQAL
+691 RHDWPDLSDAAL
-703 LASLEDWL
+703 LANLEDWL

-716 GRTRRA
+716 GMTRRA
-722 HLANLDLTESL
+722 HLANLDLMDAL
-733 LARLD
+733 LSRLD

-744 LEERAPTHL
+744 LDDLAPTHL

-764 YRSGDVPVLAVCLQE
+764 YQSGEVPVLAVRLQE
-779 MFGAIDTPVIA
+779 MFGATDTPTVA

-812 DLKSFWA
+812 DLKGFWSS
-819 NSYRTVKADLKG
+819 SYRAVKADMKG

-843 QAEPTARAKPRPS
+843 QAEPTARAKPRP
-856 PR
+856 R

>member
-1 VLLPNSLLNCCST
+1 
-14 IEVIPH
+14 
-20 TLHAMSVRLH
+20 MSARLA
-30 TGLPIEPL
+30 TDLPIEPL
-38 IPEILGALAAAP
+38 IPELLGALAAAP

-65 VPLALLDADW
+65 VPLALLDAPW
-75 AKGGKIIV
+75 AKSGKIIV

-92 GAATRMAAML
+92 GAAARMAAML
-102 GEAVGETVGYR
+102 GEEVGETVGYR

-137 LQGDPALPGIAAIL
+137 LQGDPALPGVAAIL

-176 RDDLRLVV
+176 REDLRLVV

-195 QRIAGARRQRSE
+195 QRIPGARRLRSE
-207 GRAFPVETRHLG
+207 GRAFPVETVQLG
-219 DDAQARLEDRMAA
+219 DDATARLEDRMAS
-232 AIRRALAEES
+232 AIRRALAEQG

-254 IRRTQDRLA
+254 IRRTQERLS
-263 SEDRAIVLPLYGDL
+263 SEDLVLPLYGDL
-277 PLAEQ
+277 PLSEQ
-282 DKAIRRDPQGRR
+282 DKAIRRDSQGRR
-294 KVILATAIAETS
+294 KIILATSIAETS

-327 PASGMSRLVT
+327 PSSGMSRLVT
-337 LKASLAAATQRRGRA
+337 IKASLAAAAQRRGRA

-400 ASLMLMTP
+400 SSLTLMTP
-408 PPAAAL
+408 PPTAAL
-414 SQARG
+414 SQARA
-419 LLRQLEAIDLNNL
+419 LLRQLEAIDADNRV
-432 ATAHG
+432 TPHG
-437 RRMAELGVHPRLAHM
+437 RRMVELGVHPRLAHM

-472 SERDLLKSRESD
+472 SERDLLKGRDSD

-493 LRGDATDPLVDRSQR
+493 LRGDSNDPRLDRNQR
-508 SRVKQSALDWR
+508 ARVKQSAQDWR
-519 RQLGVTKGAPSS
+519 RQLGVNKDGQSAVAQS
-531 IAHCGQVLALAYPD
+531 GQVLALAYPD
-545 RLAQRRGSLGQFRLG
+545 RLAQRRGGTGQFRLS
-560 NGHGA
+560 NGRGA
-565 MLPAHDPLAAED
+565 MLPPHDPLAAQD

-584 DGEAREARIF
+584 DGDGREARIF
-594 LAAPVAL
+594 LAAPIAL
-601 AEIEA
+601 AEIEE
-606 DFNAAIE
+606 DFASAIE
-613 ERAVLEWN
+613 AVDTLAWN
-621 PRAEMVEAKHERRL
+621 VRTETVDAKRERRL

-643 PLKNPVPDQVV
+643 PLRNPQPEQVI
-654 AAMIKGI
+654 AAMIEGI

-672 DAARTLQARIA
+672 DNARNLQARIA
-683 FLRRAGDE
+683 FLRRAGDP
-691 RIDWPDMSDQAL
+691 RHDWPDLSDAAL

-716 GRTRRA
+716 GMTRRA
-722 HLANLDLTESL
+722 HLASLDLMDAL
-733 LARLD
+733 LSRLE

-744 LEERAPTHL
+744 LDELAPTHV

-764 YRSGDVPVLAVCLQE
+764 YQTGEVPVLAVRLQE
-779 MFGAIDTPVIA
+779 MFGATDTPTVA

-812 DLKSFWA
+812 DLMGFWSS
-819 NSYRTVKADLKG
+819 SYKAVKADMKG

-843 QAEPTARAKPRPS
+843 QAEPTARAKPRP
-856 PR
+856 R